1 MRTIRKICVWLN
13 FCLLI
18 LLLLNGCSQE
28 HKEVYKVYQGKG
40 DYWSAKFLIFDRIHN
55 SEYTDG
61 ILKITYIGDIS
72 DDSIN
77 TVHWS
82 YLILHKDSKIED
94 DEVVY
99 EGAFNEKP
107 LVTAKTGG
115 GGIIAPPEKSYLNK
129 EIVSPR
135 QNLNYDF
142 IKNSKNE
149 MYINIEWNSNI
160 ERIVMKRI

>member
-1 MRTIRKICVWLN
+1 MRKIWVWFN
-13 FCLLI
+13 CSLLF
-18 LLLLNGCSQE
+18 LLLLNGCNQE
-28 HKEVYKVYQGKG
+28 NKEIYKVYKGKG
-40 DYWSAKFLIFDRIHN
+40 DHWSVEFQISDRINN

-61 ILKITYIGDIS
+61 ILNITYIGDIN

-99 EGAFNEKP
+99 EGAFNHKP

-160 ERIVMKRI
+160 ESIVMKRI